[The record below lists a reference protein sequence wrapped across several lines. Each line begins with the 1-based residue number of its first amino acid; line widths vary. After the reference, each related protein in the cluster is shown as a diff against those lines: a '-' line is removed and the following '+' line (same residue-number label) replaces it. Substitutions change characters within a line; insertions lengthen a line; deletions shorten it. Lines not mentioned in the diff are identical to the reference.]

1 MSILGKVFKTA
12 IHTVTTP
19 IDIVKDVV
27 TLGGVITGEEEPHTL
42 QKLKK
47 ILEDVDEL
55 GEEIDD
61 L

>member
-1 MSILGKVFKTA
+1 MSILGKAFKT
-12 IHTVTTP
+12 IVHTVSTP
-19 IDIVKDVV
+19 VDVIKDIV
-27 TLGGVITGEEEPHTL
+27 TLGGSITGEEEPHTL
-42 QKLKK
+42 QKIKK